1 MSRIQGIKKLMKNR
15 VMVGKD
21 PLYIMKGRGFT
32 LGLHPSLSKV
42 SNSRIA
48 ILPFIFLIGCASVN
62 QESTP
67 NLKAEQAAD
76 SLIATLTLEAKT
88 ELLHGMGGGTS
99 EFGDLDVRFFGIKG
113 NEAKGIPPL
122 YMGHGIT
129 GVRSGRDTSIHATY
143 FTSPIAMGCSWD
155 TALYSEVGIAIAA
168 EMRALGQD
176 LALGPTLNII
186 RHPLGGRNWESF
198 SEDPMLTAQMAVPFV
213 KAMQSNGIICGPKHF
228 VANNQEH
235 NRFDINNEVDER
247 TLREIYLPAFKAAVR
262 EGGALNMMGAYN
274 RLNGTFMCHNKY
286 LLNDIL
292 RDEWGF
298 EGFVLSDFA
307 NGIRNTEEAV
317 HAGMNV
323 EMHRPQHYGTNMLE
337 AIESGKISERQVDT
351 LLRDVLKVMYRMD
364 VFNRDRYGNP
374 EIVHSEGHMDL
385 CRKVAQASPVL
396 LKNKDHILPL
406 DTCCVKSIAIIGPN
420 AKKYPDLPANHGNYA
435 YYLQGGGSGRTYYFR
450 DAVVEPYEGIAKA
463 VAESTELHYA
473 QGCQTPYY
481 YRNNKEAEFN
491 RQEQSL
497 IAEAVSKAEKSDVA
511 IIFAGLSGFNESEG
525 WDRKAPSLPGQ
536 QNKLIREV
544 AKVNPNTIV
553 VLAAGSYVDVAPWI
567 DEVKALLF
575 VPYCGEQVG
584 NGMADILTGVVSP
597 SGKLPFT
604 WPNSIDDYPEGS
616 IFKGK
621 GFSEEGV
628 SNVYSEGIYVGYR
641 YFDQHDIDVMY
652 PFGYG
657 LSYTQFEYSEL
668 TVQRHSWPLKVE
680 VNVANRGEVKG
691 AEIIQ
696 LYISNPTSDIEK
708 PVRALKAFDKIVL
721 SPGESQKAVF
731 ELDEMDFSYYDVEQK
746 KWVMDSGEYILQVG
760 ASSRD
765 LNLVKSIKL

>member
-1 MSRIQGIKKLMKNR
+1 MWPKHFTTS
-15 VMVGKD
+15 
-21 PLYIMKGRGFT
+21 GFMAY
-32 LGLHPSLSKV
+32 LISMASLSC
-42 SNSRIA
+42 
-48 ILPFIFLIGCASVN
+48 LYLISCSPITQDASLK
-62 QESTP
+62 
-67 NLKAEQAAD
+67 LKAEQFAD
-76 SLIATLTLEAKT
+76 SLISTLSLEAKT
-88 ELLHGMGGGTS
+88 KLLHGMGGGQS

-113 NEAKGIPPL
+113 DEAQGIPPL

-155 TALYSEVGIAIAA
+155 TALYKEVGAAIAA

-176 LALGPTLNII
+176 LSLGPTLNII

-198 SEDPMLTAQMAVPFV
+198 SEDPLLTAQMAVPFI
-213 KAMQSNGIICGPKHF
+213 KTMQSRGIICGPKHF

-247 TLREIYLPAFKAAVR
+247 SLREIYLPAFKAAVM

-274 RLNGTFMCHNKY
+274 RLNGTFMCQNKY
-286 LLNDIL
+286 LLDDIL

-317 HAGMNV
+317 YAGMNV
-323 EMHRPQHYGTNMLE
+323 EMHRPKHYGTKMLE
-337 AIESGKISERQVDT
+337 AVDNGTINEKQVDT

-364 VFNRDRYGNP
+364 VFNRERYENP
-374 EIVHSEGHMDL
+374 EVVHSEEHIAL

-406 DTCCVKSIAIIGPN
+406 DTYCVKSIAIIGPN

-435 YYLQGGGSGRTYYFR
+435 YYFQGGGSGRTYYFH
-450 DAVVEPYEGIAKA
+450 DAVIEPYEGMVQALKK
-463 VAESTELHYA
+463 STEVHYA

-481 YRNNKEAEFN
+481 YRKNKEAELSSE
-491 RQEQSL
+491 EQSL
-497 IAEAVSKAEKSDVA
+497 IAEAVSKAEESEVA

-525 WDRKAPSLPGQ
+525 WDRNSPGLPGQ
-536 QNKLIREV
+536 QNNLITEV

-553 VLAAGSYVDVAPWI
+553 VLTAGSYVDVAPWI
-567 DEVKALLF
+567 DKVKALLL

-597 SGKLPFT
+597 SGKLPFS
-604 WPNSIDDYPEGS
+604 WPKSIDDYPAGS
-616 IFKGK
+616 IFNGK

-641 YFDQHDIDVMY
+641 YFDQHRMDVMY

-657 LSYTQFEYSEL
+657 LSYTQFEYSDL
-668 TVQRHSWPLKVE
+668 TVQPHSWPIKVE
-680 VNVANRGEVKG
+680 VNVVNRGQLKG

-696 LYISNPTSDIEK
+696 LYISDPDSDIEK
-708 PVRALKAFDKIVL
+708 PVRELKAFDKIVL
-721 SPGESQKAVF
+721 NPGESQKAVF
-731 ELDEMDFSYYDVEQK
+731 ELEKQDFSYYAVEQK
-746 KWVMDSGEYILQVG
+746 KWIMDPGEYLIQVG
-760 ASSRD
+760 TSSRD
-765 LNLVKSIKL
+765 LSLVKAIKL